1 MILPKISKQQIRILY
16 FLYKFRYLH
25 TYHFQKLLLH
35 KDPQRTQEWLKNM
48 RELGFIRLY
57 KEPKSFKDHATPYVY
72 QLGLKARHILKND
85 PECNMNVLHN
95 VYRKEDYSE
104 AFIDR
109 CLTIA
114 DLYLFLQSQTEK
126 NEELNFFTESELV
139 NYPYFPKT
147 DHGAGA
153 YITLTKDTIIRNYL
167 LEYFGRDITPGELRY
182 RFKKYLKY
190 VDSGVWKA
198 NTNGEAFPTLLFV
211 FALPRRKNYI
221 RIYARSVLD
230 KKIDENIELFVTTKD
245 NIRNNKKNVWERVSI

>member
-1 MILPKISKQQIRILY
+1 MILPKIAKQQTRILY
-16 FLYKFRYLH
+16 YLYKFRYLH
-25 TYHFQKLLLH
+25 TYHIQKLLQLKNPH
-35 KDPQRTQEWLKNM
+35 RTQEWLKNM

-57 KEPKSFKDHATPYVY
+57 KQPHTFKEYAEPYVY
-72 QLGLKARHILKND
+72 HLDLNARHILKND
-85 PECNMNVLHN
+85 PECAIKVLDN
-95 VYRKEDYSE
+95 VYNKKVQSE

-114 DLYLFLQSQTEK
+114 DLFLFFKSQTGE

-139 NYPYFPKT
+139 NYPYFPES

-153 YITLTKDTIIRNYL
+153 YITLTKDNIIRSYL
-167 LEYFGRDITPGELRY
+167 LEYFGKDITPGELRY

-190 VDSGVWKA
+190 VNSDEWVA
-198 NTNGEAFPTLLFV
+198 NTKGEAFPTLLFV

-221 RIYARSVLD
+221 RIFARSVLD

-245 NIRNNKKNVWERVSI
+245 KLYPGNKSIWEKC